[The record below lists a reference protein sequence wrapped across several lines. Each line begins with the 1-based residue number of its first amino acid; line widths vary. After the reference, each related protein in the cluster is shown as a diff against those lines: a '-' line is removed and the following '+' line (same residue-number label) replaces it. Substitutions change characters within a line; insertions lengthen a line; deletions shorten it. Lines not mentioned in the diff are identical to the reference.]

1 MCNEI
6 ISTRT
11 KIALDKISQDVYN
24 TGVEDMFK
32 RILISVVVSALFATA
47 VGAHEPGGFNGKL
60 YAAEVALGSSLAMI
74 PIGFGILRW
83 YVAESGR
90 WEYTDA
96 RERQALLIMSTHPI
110 MVGFGTFFVGE
121 LAGRSSSNKTL
132 CYVIPTTV
140 SFGVMGAG
148 ALIGAA
154 VNEHA
159 MDGALLGTCISVVPN
174 AFLTAYLYNVV
185 KKPKDE
191 NANAS
196 ISISPYLT
204 ASRER
209 NVESGLTIT
218 CGIVAS
224 Y

>member
-11 KIALDKISQDVYN
+11 KKTLGNASHDVYN
-24 TGVEDMFK
+24 TEAEDMLK
-32 RILISVVVSALFATA
+32 QILIAALVSALLAVN

-60 YAAEVALGSSLAMI
+60 YAAEVAVGGSMALTPILLG
-74 PIGFGILRW
+74 
-83 YVAESGR
+83 VAGWTSAPMSGEDT
-90 WEYTDA
+90 WKT
-96 RERQALLIMSTHPI
+96 ALSIMSLYPFA
-110 MVGFGTFFVGE
+110 MGGGTFLVGE
-121 LAGRSSSNKTL
+121 IWGAPSKNKATA
-132 CYVIPTTV
+132 YFVPTVI
-140 SFGVMGAG
+140 SLSIMGLSAYIGSKHTFHPEEG
-148 ALIGAA
+148 AMLGELISA
-154 VNEHA
+154 
-159 MDGALLGTCISVVPN
+159 VPN

-191 NANAS
+191 NAGAS

-209 NVESGLTIT
+209 NAESGFTIT